1 MSVNRL
7 GKGLEALIRP
17 EAEQKKK
24 PAKKPTIAKPGVTEI
39 PLKDI
44 RPNPNQPRRDFDES
58 ALEELAASI
67 KEKGIVTPV
76 TVREVEGG
84 YELVAGERRWRASKK
99 CKLKTIP
106 AYVITVKDD
115 AEMMEIALIENIQRE
130 DLNSLEES
138 EAYAVLNSKFEMSH
152 EAIAKA
158 VGKKRVT
165 ISNSLRLLKLPPD
178 IRKSLRKGDISAGH
192 ARAILQAKTGPAMHK
207 IWKAILKQDLSVRGA
222 EALVKAATEP
232 PKKKKII
239 FTKKSPQVQA
249 LENQLIEVL
258 GTKVELKPRKKGGA
272 IEIFYFS
279 DDDLERILD
288 LINSISR

>member
-1 MSVNRL
+1 M
-7 GKGLEALIRP
+7 EALIRP

-24 PAKKPTIAKPGVTEI
+24 PDKKPVATKPGVTEI
-39 PLKDI
+39 PLKEI
-44 RPNPNQPRRDFDES
+44 RPNPNQPRRDFDEL

-67 KEKGIVTPV
+67 KEKGVVTPV
-76 TVREVEGG
+76 TVRDAEDG

-99 CKLKTIP
+99 CRKRTIP

-115 AEMMEIALIENIQRE
+115 AEMMEMALIENIQRE

-138 EAYAVLNSKFEMSH
+138 EAYAVLNSKFEMTH
-152 EAIAKA
+152 IAIAKA

-165 ISNSLRLLKLPPD
+165 VSNSLRLLKLPPD

-192 ARAILQAKTGPAMHK
+192 ARAILQAKTGPAMNK
-207 IWKAILKQDLSVRGA
+207 IWKAILNKDLSVRGA
-222 EALVKAATEP
+222 EALVKASTEL

-239 FTKKSPQVQA
+239 FSKKSHQIQA

-258 GTKVELKPRKKGGA
+258 GTKVTLKPGKKGGA
-272 IEIFYFS
+272 IEISYFS
-279 DDDLERILD
+279 NDDLERILD
-288 LINSISR
+288 LINSIS

>member
-39 PLKDI
+39 PLKEI

-58 ALEELAASI
+58 ALDELAASI
-67 KEKGIVTPV
+67 KEKGILTPV
-76 TVREVEGG
+76 TVREVEDG

-99 CKLKTIP
+99 CRKRTIP
-106 AYVITVKDD
+106 AYLIAVKDD
-115 AEMMEIALIENIQRE
+115 AEMMEMALIENIQRE
-130 DLNSLEES
+130 DLNSLDES

>member
-84 YELVAGERRWRASKK
+84 YELVAGERRLRASKK

-106 AYVITVKDD
+106 AYVIAVKDD

>member
-17 EAEQKKK
+17 EAEQKRK

-106 AYVITVKDD
+106 AYVIAVKDD

-222 EALVKAATEP
+222 EALVKAATEQ

>member
-106 AYVITVKDD
+106 AYVIAVKDD

-232 PKKKKII
+232 PKKMKII

>member
-24 PAKKPTIAKPGVTEI
+24 PGKTPAATKPGVTEI
-39 PLKDI
+39 PLKEI

-67 KEKGIVTPV
+67 KEKGVVTPV
-76 TVREVEGG
+76 TVRDTEDG

-99 CKLKTIP
+99 CRKRTIP

-115 AEMMEIALIENIQRE
+115 AEMMEMALIENIQRE

-152 EAIAKA
+152 VAIAKA

-165 ISNSLRLLKLPPD
+165 VSNSLRLLKLPPD

-192 ARAILQAKTGPAMHK
+192 ARAILQAKTGPAMNK
-207 IWKAILKQDLSVRGA
+207 IWKAILNKDLSVRGA
-222 EALVKAATEP
+222 EALVKASTKP

-239 FTKKSPQVQA
+239 FSKKSHQIQA

-258 GTKVELKPRKKGGA
+258 GTKVTLKPGKKGGA
-272 IEIFYFS
+272 IEISYFS

-288 LINSISR
+288 LINSIS

>member
-106 AYVITVKDD
+106 AYVIAVKDD

-138 EAYAVLNSKFEMSH
+138 EAYAVLNSKFEMSQK
-152 EAIAKA
+152 AIAKA

>member
-24 PAKKPTIAKPGVTEI
+24 PGKKPAATKPGVTEI
-39 PLKDI
+39 PLKEI

-58 ALEELAASI
+58 ALEELVASI
-67 KEKGIVTPV
+67 KVKGVLTPV
-76 TVREVEGG
+76 TVRDTGDG

-99 CKLKTIP
+99 CRKRTIP

-115 AEMMEIALIENIQRE
+115 AEMMEMALIENIQRE

-152 EAIAKA
+152 IAIAKA

-178 IRKSLRKGDISAGH
+178 IKKSLRKGDISAGH
-192 ARAILQAKTGPAMHK
+192 ARAILQAKTGPAMNK
-207 IWKAILKQDLSVRGA
+207 IWKAILKKDLSVRGA
-222 EALVKAATEP
+222 EALVKASTEL

-239 FTKKSPQVQA
+239 FSKKSHQIQA

-258 GTKVELKPRKKGGA
+258 GTKVTLKPGKKGGA
-272 IEIFYFS
+272 IEIAYFS

-288 LINSISR
+288 LINSIS

>member
-17 EAEQKKK
+17 EAEQKRK

-106 AYVITVKDD
+106 AYVIAVKDD

>member
-1 MSVNRL
+1 VSVNRL

-106 AYVITVKDD
+106 AYVIAVKDD

>member
-24 PAKKPTIAKPGVTEI
+24 PGKTPAATKPGVTEI
-39 PLKDI
+39 PLKEI

-58 ALEELAASI
+58 ALEELTASI
-67 KEKGIVTPV
+67 KEKGVVTPV
-76 TVREVEGG
+76 TVRDTEDG
-84 YELVAGERRWRASKK
+84 YELIAGERRWRASKK
-99 CKLKTIP
+99 CRKRTIP

-115 AEMMEIALIENIQRE
+115 AEMMEMALIENIQRE

-152 EAIAKA
+152 VAIAKA

-165 ISNSLRLLKLPPD
+165 VSNSLRLLKLPPD

-192 ARAILQAKTGPAMHK
+192 ARAILQAKTGPAMNK
-207 IWKAILKQDLSVRGA
+207 IWKAILNKDLSVRGA
-222 EALVKAATEP
+222 EALVKASTEL

-239 FTKKSPQVQA
+239 FSKKSHQIQA

-258 GTKVELKPRKKGGA
+258 GTKVTLKPGKKGGA
-272 IEIFYFS
+272 IEIPYFS
-279 DDDLERILD
+279 NDDLERILD
-288 LINSISR
+288 LINSIS

>member
-1 MSVNRL
+1 VSVNRL

-106 AYVITVKDD
+106 AYVIAVKDD

-192 ARAILQAKTGPAMHK
+192 ARAILQAKIGPAMHK

-272 IEIFYFS
+272 IEISYFS

>member
-1 MSVNRL
+1 
-7 GKGLEALIRP
+7 LIRP

-106 AYVITVKDD
+106 AYVIAVKDD

>member
-106 AYVITVKDD
+106 AYVIAVKDD

-239 FTKKSPQVQA
+239 FTKNSPQVQA

-272 IEIFYFS
+272 IEISYFS

>member
-1 MSVNRL
+1 VSVNRL

-106 AYVITVKDD
+106 AYVIAVKDD

-272 IEIFYFS
+272 IEISYFS

>member
-192 ARAILQAKTGPAMHK
+192 ARAILQAKTGPVMHK

-272 IEIFYFS
+272 IEISYFS

>member
-1 MSVNRL
+1 VSVNRL

-24 PAKKPTIAKPGVTEI
+24 PGNKPVATKPGVTEI
-39 PLKDI
+39 PLKEI
-44 RPNPNQPRRDFDES
+44 RPNPNQPRRDFYEL

-67 KEKGIVTPV
+67 KEKGVVTPV
-76 TVREVEGG
+76 TVRITEDG

-99 CKLKTIP
+99 CRKRTIP

-115 AEMMEIALIENIQRE
+115 AEMMEMALIENIQRE
-130 DLNSLEES
+130 DLNPLEES

-152 EAIAKA
+152 IAIAKA

-192 ARAILQAKTGPAMHK
+192 ARAILQAKTGPAMNK
-207 IWKAILKQDLSVRGA
+207 IWKAILNKNLSVRGA
-222 EALVKAATEP
+222 EALVKASTGL
-232 PKKKKII
+232 PKRKKII
-239 FTKKSPQVQA
+239 FSKKSGQIQT

-258 GTKVELKPRKKGGA
+258 GTKVTLKPGKKGGA
-272 IEIFYFS
+272 IEILYFS

-288 LINSISR
+288 LINSIS

>member
-1 MSVNRL
+1 VSVNRL

-106 AYVITVKDD
+106 AYVIAVKDD

-192 ARAILQAKTGPAMHK
+192 ARAILQAKTGPVMHK

>member
-1 MSVNRL
+1 VSVNRL

-39 PLKDI
+39 PLKEI

-58 ALEELAASI
+58 ALDELAASI
-67 KEKGIVTPV
+67 KEKGILTPV
-76 TVREVEGG
+76 TVREVEDG

-99 CKLKTIP
+99 CRKRTIP
-106 AYVITVKDD
+106 AYLIAVKDD
-115 AEMMEIALIENIQRE
+115 AEMMEMALIENIQRE
-130 DLNSLEES
+130 DLNSLDES

-165 ISNSLRLLKLPPD
+165 VSNSLRLLKLPPD

-192 ARAILQAKTGPAMHK
+192 ARAILQAKTGPAMNK
-207 IWKAILKQDLSVRGA
+207 IWKIILSKDLSVRGA

-239 FTKKSPQVQA
+239 LTKKSPQIQA
-249 LENQLIEVL
+249 LENQLIEVF
-258 GTKVELKPRKKGGA
+258 GTKVKLKPGKKGGA
-272 IEIFYFS
+272 IEISYFS

-288 LINSISR
+288 LINSFSQ

>member
-39 PLKDI
+39 PLKEI

-58 ALEELAASI
+58 ALDELAASI
-67 KEKGIVTPV
+67 KEKGILTPV
-76 TVREVEGG
+76 TVREVEDG

-99 CKLKTIP
+99 CRKRTIP
-106 AYVITVKDD
+106 AYLIAVKDD
-115 AEMMEIALIENIQRE
+115 AEMMEMALIENIQRE
-130 DLNSLEES
+130 DLNSLDES

-165 ISNSLRLLKLPPD
+165 VSNSLRLLKLPPD

-239 FTKKSPQVQA
+239 FTKNSPQVQA

-272 IEIFYFS
+272 IEISYFS

>member
-24 PAKKPTIAKPGVTEI
+24 PGNKPVATKPGVTEI
-39 PLKDI
+39 PLKEI

-67 KEKGIVTPV
+67 KEKGVVTPV
-76 TVREVEGG
+76 TVRITEDG

-99 CKLKTIP
+99 CRKRTIP

-115 AEMMEIALIENIQRE
+115 AEMMEMALIENIQRE

-138 EAYAVLNSKFEMSH
+138 EAFAVLNSKFEMSH
-152 EAIAKA
+152 VAIAKA

-165 ISNSLRLLKLPPD
+165 VSNSLRLLKLPPD

-192 ARAILQAKTGPAMHK
+192 ARAILQAKTGPAMNK
-207 IWKAILKQDLSVRGA
+207 IWKAILNKNLSVRGA
-222 EALVKAATEP
+222 EALVKASTGL
-232 PKKKKII
+232 PKRKKII
-239 FTKKSPQVQA
+239 FSKKSRQIQT

-258 GTKVELKPRKKGGA
+258 GTKVTLKPGKKGGA
-272 IEIFYFS
+272 IEILYFS

-288 LINSISR
+288 LINSIS

>member
-99 CKLKTIP
+99 RKLKTIP
-106 AYVITVKDD
+106 AYVIAVKDD